1 MSLTAAR
8 SRIEVSEPRVERG
21 TRLLA
26 AGCALVAGVTH
37 AWVVPEHLEEWLPA
51 GVFFVLVA
59 LAQLALVWSLRRTP
73 DSRVVALAL
82 AGTVGLVLL
91 YVASRTV
98 DLPFLPSAHEI
109 THLPVAWGIG
119 NGIPVFPGEGLEE
132 VGTPDLVCLG
142 AELVL
147 VGALCSL
154 APPAV
159 RGRVASGLLGLGL
172 GLLVLRLLGV
182 LG

>member
-8 SRIEVSEPRVERG
+8 SRIEVSDPVVERA

-26 AGCALVAGVTH
+26 AGCALAAALTH
-37 AWVVPEHLEEWLPA
+37 AWVVPEHLDEWLPA
-51 GVFFVLVA
+51 GVFFVVVT
-59 LAQLALVWSLRRTP
+59 LAQLGLVWSLRRP
-73 DSRVVALAL
+73 PAPWLLGLAL

-98 DLPFLPSAHEI
+98 DLPFLPAAHEI

-119 NGIPVFPGEGLEE
+119 NGIPVFPGERIEE
-132 VGTPDLVCLG
+132 VGVPDLVCL
-142 AELVL
+142 ATELVL
-147 VGALCSL
+147 VAALCSL
-154 APPAV
+154 APPVV
-159 RGRVASGLLGLGL
+159 RRRVTSGLLGLGL